1 MALPQTLPPPAPE
14 AYRLAEP
21 RIRRCVFRRVV
32 TVGELRQSRDPV
44 YEVHCLLPRLR
55 VPVTIGDFGM
65 ATGVCNECTAEGT
78 FRPDE
83 D

>member
-1 MALPQTLPPPAPE
+1 MALPQTLPSPAPE
-14 AYRLAEP
+14 AYRLADV
-21 RIRRCVFRRVV
+21 RIRRCVFRRIA
-32 TVGELRQSRDPV
+32 TVGELRQGRDPV
-44 YEVHCLLPRLR
+44 YEVHCLLPGLR
-55 VPVTIGDFGM
+55 APVTIGDFGM